1 MKVMFLK
8 GVAMNIFTKKSNK
21 KQIEELIDSLTMSIS
36 LEDPTSE
43 NYKLM
48 TENLKILEEAKSKED
63 GVSKDATIGVMSNVG
78 LALLILNYEKIG
90 VITSKAFQ
98 LIKVKF

>member
-1 MKVMFLK
+1 
-8 GVAMNIFTKKSNK
+8 MNIFTKKSNK

-48 TENLKILEEAKSKED
+48 TENLKTLEEAKSKED
-63 GVSKDATIGVMSNVG
+63 RVSKDATIGVMSNVG

-98 LIKVKF
+98 LITKVKI

>member
-1 MKVMFLK
+1 
-8 GVAMNIFTKKSNK
+8 MNIFTKKSNK

-48 TENLKILEEAKSKED
+48 TENLKTLEEAKSKED
-63 GVSKDATIGVMSNVG
+63 RVSKDATIGVMSNVG

-98 LIKVKF
+98 LITKVKF

>member
-1 MKVMFLK
+1 
-8 GVAMNIFTKKSNK
+8 MNIFTKKKSNK
-21 KQIEELIDSLTMSIS
+21 EMIEELIDSLTMSIG

-43 NYKLM
+43 DYKLM
-48 TENLKILEEAKSKED
+48 TENLKTLEEAKSKED
-63 GVSKDATIGVMSNVG
+63 VVSKDSMIGVLSNIG

-98 LIKVKF
+98 LITQVKI

>member
-1 MKVMFLK
+1 
-8 GVAMNIFTKKSNK
+8 MNIFTKKKSNK
-21 KQIEELIDSLTMSIS
+21 EMIEELIDSLTMSIG

-43 NYKLM
+43 DYKLM
-48 TENLKILEEAKSKED
+48 IENLKTLEEAKSKED
-63 GVSKDATIGVMSNVG
+63 VVSKDSMIGVLSNIG

-98 LIKVKF
+98 LITKVKI

>member
-1 MKVMFLK
+1 
-8 GVAMNIFTKKSNK
+8 MNIFTKKKSNK
-21 KQIEELIDSLTMSIS
+21 EQIEELIDSLTMSIS

-48 TENLKILEEAKSKED
+48 TENLKVLEEAKSKED
-63 GVSKDATIGVMSNVG
+63 KVSKDATIGVMSNVG

-98 LIKVKF
+98 LVTKVKI

>member
-1 MKVMFLK
+1 
-8 GVAMNIFTKKSNK
+8 MNIFTKKSNK

-48 TENLKILEEAKSKED
+48 TENLKTLEEAKSKED
-63 GVSKDATIGVMSNVG
+63 VVSKDATIGVMSNVG

-98 LIKVKF
+98 LITKVKF

>member
-1 MKVMFLK
+1 
-8 GVAMNIFTKKSNK
+8 MNIFTKKKSNK
-21 KQIEELIDSLTMSIS
+21 EMIEELIDSLTMSIG

-43 NYKLM
+43 DYKKM
-48 TENLKILEEAKSKED
+48 TENLKTLEEAKSKED
-63 GVSKDATIGVMSNVG
+63 RVSGDAMISVMSNMA

-98 LIKVKF
+98 LITKVKF

>member
-1 MKVMFLK
+1 
-8 GVAMNIFTKKSNK
+8 MNIFTKKKSNK
-21 KQIEELIDSLTMSIS
+21 EMIEELIDSLTMSIG

-43 NYKLM
+43 DYKKM
-48 TENLKILEEAKSKED
+48 TENLRMLEEAKSKED
-63 GVSKDATIGVMSNVG
+63 KVSKDTMISVMSNMA

-98 LIKVKF
+98 LITKVKF

>member
-1 MKVMFLK
+1 
-8 GVAMNIFTKKSNK
+8 MNIFTKKKSNK
-21 KQIEELIDSLTMSIS
+21 EMIEELIDSLTMSIG

-43 NYKLM
+43 DYKKM
-48 TENLKILEEAKSKED
+48 TENLKTLEEAKSKED
-63 GVSKDATIGVMSNVG
+63 RVSSDTMISVISNMG

-98 LIKVKF
+98 LVTKVKI

>member
-1 MKVMFLK
+1 
-8 GVAMNIFTKKSNK
+8 MNIFTKKKSNK
-21 KQIEELIDSLTMSIS
+21 EMIEELIDSLTMSIG

-43 NYKLM
+43 DYKLM
-48 TENLKILEEAKSKED
+48 TENLKTLEEAKSKED
-63 GVSKDATIGVMSNVG
+63 VVSKDSMIGVLSNIG

-98 LIKVKF
+98 LITKVKI

>member
-1 MKVMFLK
+1 
-8 GVAMNIFTKKSNK
+8 MNIFTKKKSNK
-21 KQIEELIDSLTMSIS
+21 ESITELIDSLTMSIG

-43 NYKLM
+43 DYKLM
-48 TENLKILEEAKSKED
+48 TENLKTLEEAKSKED
-63 GVSKDATIGVMSNVG
+63 KVSKDTMISVMSNIA

-98 LIKVKF
+98 LITKVKI

>member
-1 MKVMFLK
+1 
-8 GVAMNIFTKKSNK
+8 MNIFTKKKSNK
-21 KQIEELIDSLTMSIS
+21 EQIEELIDSLTMSIS

-48 TENLKILEEAKSKED
+48 TENLKTLEEAKSKED
-63 GVSKDATIGVMSNVG
+63 VVSKDATIGVMSNVG

-98 LIKVKF
+98 LITKVKI

>member
-1 MKVMFLK
+1 
-8 GVAMNIFTKKSNK
+8 MNIFTKKKSNK
-21 KQIEELIDSLTMSIS
+21 EMIEELIDSLTMSIG

-43 NYKLM
+43 DYKLM
-48 TENLKILEEAKSKED
+48 TENLKTIEEAKSKED
-63 GVSKDATIGVMSNVG
+63 VVSKDSMIGVLSNIG

-98 LIKVKF
+98 LITKVKI

>member
-1 MKVMFLK
+1 
-8 GVAMNIFTKKSNK
+8 MNIFTKKKSNK
-21 KQIEELIDSLTMSIS
+21 EMIEELIDSLTMSIG

-43 NYKLM
+43 DYKLM
-48 TENLKILEEAKSKED
+48 TENLKTLEEAKSKED
-63 GVSKDATIGVMSNVG
+63 KVSKDTMIGVLSNMG

-98 LIKVKF
+98 LITKVKI

>member
-1 MKVMFLK
+1 
-8 GVAMNIFTKKSNK
+8 MNIFTKKKSNK
-21 KQIEELIDSLTMSIS
+21 EMIEELIDSLTMSIG

-43 NYKLM
+43 DYKKM
-48 TENLKILEEAKSKED
+48 TENLKTLEEAKSKED
-63 GVSKDATIGVMSNVG
+63 LVSGDVMISVISNMA

-98 LIKVKF
+98 LITKVKI

>member
-1 MKVMFLK
+1 
-8 GVAMNIFTKKSNK
+8 MNIFTKKSNK

-43 NYKLM
+43 SYKLM
-48 TENLKILEEAKSKED
+48 TENLKTLEEAKSKED
-63 GVSKDATIGVMSNVG
+63 RLSKDATIGVMSNVG

-98 LIKVKF
+98 LITKVKF

>member
-1 MKVMFLK
+1 
-8 GVAMNIFTKKSNK
+8 MNIFTKKSNK

-48 TENLKILEEAKSKED
+48 TENLKTLEEAKSKED
-63 GVSKDATIGVMSNVG
+63 MVSKDATIGVMSNVG

-98 LIKVKF
+98 LITKVKI

>member
-1 MKVMFLK
+1 
-8 GVAMNIFTKKSNK
+8 MNIFTKKKSNK
-21 KQIEELIDSLTMSIS
+21 EMIEELIDSLTMSIG

-48 TENLKILEEAKSKED
+48 TENLKTLEEAKSKEEV
-63 GVSKDATIGVMSNVG
+63 VSKDAMMGVLSNMG

-98 LIKVKF
+98 LITKVKI

>member
-1 MKVMFLK
+1 
-8 GVAMNIFTKKSNK
+8 MNIFTKKSNK

-48 TENLKILEEAKSKED
+48 TENLKTLEEAKSKED
-63 GVSKDATIGVMSNVG
+63 GLSKDATIGVMSNVG

-98 LIKVKF
+98 LITKVKF

>member
-1 MKVMFLK
+1 
-8 GVAMNIFTKKSNK
+8 MNIFTKKSNK
-21 KQIEELIDSLTMSIS
+21 KQIEELIDSLTMSIG

-43 NYKLM
+43 DYKKM
-48 TENLKILEEAKSKED
+48 TENLKTLEEAKSKED
-63 GVSKDATIGVMSNVG
+63 LVSGDAMISVMSNMV

-98 LIKVKF
+98 LITKVKF

>member
-1 MKVMFLK
+1 
-8 GVAMNIFTKKSNK
+8 MNIFTKKKSNK
-21 KQIEELIDSLTMSIS
+21 EMIEELIDSLTMSIG

-43 NYKLM
+43 DYKLM
-48 TENLKILEEAKSKED
+48 TENLKTLEEAKSKED
-63 GVSKDATIGVMSNVG
+63 VVSKNAMIGVLSNIG

-98 LIKVKF
+98 LITKVKI